1 MRVHLVL
8 AAAVA
13 GAASATPVMAQDRTW
28 HRAITAQEYGKAER
42 RLVAERR
49 FHPERPDL
57 MLNLA
62 AVYLR
67 TGRAMQARAL
77 YDEVLAA
84 APVAM
89 DMPSGRVLSSHAV
102 ASVALAGMERG
113 RAFASR

>member
-1 MRVHLVL
+1 MRVHLVM
-8 AAAVA
+8 AAGVA
-13 GAASATPVMAQDRTW
+13 ALASAAPVMGQDRTW

-49 FHPERPDL
+49 FHPERADL

-67 TGRAMQARAL
+67 TGREPQARAL

-84 APVAM
+84 PPVAM

-102 ASVALAGMERG
+102 ANAALAGMGRG
-113 RAFASR
+113 TAIASR